1 MKKILIAFFIA
12 VVPTFVYAGS
22 CADFPLTDGLTVE
35 YLNNGTKIV
44 ATSSVSVSFDDVDSV
59 RDAKDE
65 ATMLAKAQIA
75 KFLDEDIQSDES
87 VNKVINETKATSDSG
102 KTVTREEM
110 ITRIKSLRN
119 SASTLLRG
127 AVVLGDCYTKGSE
140 VRVTVGIK
148 PETISSAGNLDRN
161 IQQSMQGST
170 SGTAQGGN
178 AAYSSTTQNSVSP
191 GLQNVEGHNNSN
203 RINNF

>member
-1 MKKILIAFFIA
+1 
-12 VVPTFVYAGS
+12 
-22 CADFPLTDGLTVE
+22 
-35 YLNNGTKIV
+35 
-44 ATSSVSVSFDDVDSV
+44 
-59 RDAKDE
+59 
-65 ATMLAKAQIA
+65 MLAKAQIA